1 VAPLIELG
9 DISTGLDLGSRSH
22 LALVGGGG
30 KTTVMHALGRTL
42 PGRIVLTTTVK
53 MGADQHGGHR
63 VLLDPAPADVVAAA
77 SKAPVVVW
85 SRIDGQKAIGV
96 DPVTCDAFFAAR
108 LDHLT
113 ADHPTADHLTADHVI
128 VEADGSRRRPFKAP
142 AHFEPVVPSTTTVV
156 ASLIGIDAIGK
167 VIADRCHRPMRV
179 AALAGVRP
187 YDRLTIQGAA
197 AVLTH
202 ERGQRRSVPPGAR
215 YVVVVTKV
223 GAATRSAFADLA
235 DRVEAAGADV
245 IGIGQVDESALSA
258 FR

>member
-1 VAPLIELG
+1 MAPLIELG
-9 DISTGLDLGSRSH
+9 DISTGLGLGSRSH

-53 MGADQHGGHR
+53 MGADQHGGRR
-63 VLLDPAPADVVAAA
+63 VLLDPAVGEVVAAA
-77 SKAPVVVW
+77 QNAPVVVW
-85 SRIDGQKAIGV
+85 SRIDGQKAIGI
-96 DPVTCDAFFAAR
+96 DPARCDALFAERPGPAR
-108 LDHLT
+108 VDHL
-113 ADHPTADHLTADHVI
+113 I

-142 AHFEPVVPSTTTVV
+142 ARFEPVVPPTTTVV
-156 ASLIGIDAIGK
+156 ASLIGIDAIGR

-187 YDRLTIQGAA
+187 YDRLTIEGAA
-197 AVLTH
+197 AVLVH

-223 GAATRSAFADLA
+223 GAATRSTFADLA
-235 DRVEAAGADV
+235 ERVEAEGVAV

-258 FR
+258 LR